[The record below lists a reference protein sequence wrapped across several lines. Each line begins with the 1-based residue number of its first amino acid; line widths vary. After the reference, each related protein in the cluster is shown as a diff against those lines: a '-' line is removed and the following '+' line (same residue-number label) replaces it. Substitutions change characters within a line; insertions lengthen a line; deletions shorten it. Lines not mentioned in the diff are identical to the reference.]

1 MKPMD
6 VAWKESLE
14 RLAAA
19 NHRARVERLRALTLE
34 QAYEIFEDLCESFP
48 GPDPAAFPRTHPIG
62 LCKIWN
68 VR

>member
-1 MKPMD
+1 MN
-6 VAWKESLE
+6 VAWKDSLE

-34 QAYEIFEDLCESFP
+34 EAYEILEDLCESFP
-48 GPDPAAFPRTHPIG
+48 DTDLAGFPRTHPIG

-68 VR
+68 TR